1 MKSVRIW
8 YRKEGTA
15 KYMSHL
21 DLVRVMGRVFHR
33 ARIPLWYTE
42 GFNPH
47 PFMTFALPLSLGTVG
62 LRESMD
68 IKLEQE
74 LSGEEILE
82 RMNPCLPEGI
92 TVFDV
97 TEPAMKPGAIAFGKY
112 RLGFA
117 CEGAEPQ
124 ALLEAIQAQLGKK
137 ELVIEKRSKKG
148 VKLFDLKPAIQ
159 RADLFL
165 ENGGVVLE
173 TVLPAGSTLN
183 VNPSLLTE
191 AFCLYTKLPIE
202 AEMVREDVFDQEM
215 KSFC

>member
-1 MKSVRIW
+1 MKNVRIW
-8 YRKEGTA
+8 YRKAGTA

-33 ARIPLWYTE
+33 AGIPLWYTE

-62 LRESMD
+62 LRETMD

-74 LSGEEILE
+74 LSKEAIIEA
-82 RMNPCLPEGI
+82 MNPCMPDGI

-97 TEPAMKPGAIAFGKY
+97 TEPVMKPGDIAFGKY
-112 RLGFA
+112 LISL
-117 CEGAEPQ
+117 CCQEVEPEK
-124 ALLEAIQAQLGKK
+124 LLETVQSQLNKK
-137 ELVIEKRSKKG
+137 ELIIEKRSKKG
-148 VKLFDLKPAIQ
+148 VRLFDLKPAIQ
-159 RADLFL
+159 QAELSQEDG
-165 ENGGVVLE
+165 EVLLR

-183 VNPSLLTE
+183 VNPSLLIE

-202 AEMVREDVFDQEM
+202 AQITREGILNQEM
-215 KSFC
+215 KDFC

>member
-1 MKSVRIW
+1 
-8 YRKEGTA
+8 
-15 KYMSHL
+15 
-21 DLVRVMGRVFHR
+21 
-33 ARIPLWYTE
+33 
-42 GFNPH
+42 
-47 PFMTFALPLSLGTVG
+47 
-62 LRESMD
+62 MD

-74 LSGEEILE
+74 LSGG
-82 RMNPCLPEGI
+82 NPGTYESCLPAGI

-97 TEPAMKPGAIAFGKY
+97 TEPVMKPGAIAFGKY

-124 ALLEAIQAQLGKK
+124 ALLEAIQAQLDKK

-159 RADLFL
+159 KADLFL

-183 VNPSLLTE
+183 VNPSPFDRGVLP
-191 AFCLYTKLPIE
+191 LYQAPH
-202 AEMVREDVFDQEM
+202 
-215 KSFC
+215 